1 MKTKKQLLILLFLF
15 TFLLV
20 EPGCKVL
27 QRHPRSNGQL
37 ISTKPHGRLAPGETD
52 DMSGGKNEKRE
63 EPR

>member
-1 MKTKKQLLILLFLF
+1 MKTNKQFRFLLLLFVFSL
-15 TFLLV
+15 TV
-20 EPGCKVL
+20 PGCKVL

-52 DMSGGKNEKRE
+52 DMSGGKNEKQE